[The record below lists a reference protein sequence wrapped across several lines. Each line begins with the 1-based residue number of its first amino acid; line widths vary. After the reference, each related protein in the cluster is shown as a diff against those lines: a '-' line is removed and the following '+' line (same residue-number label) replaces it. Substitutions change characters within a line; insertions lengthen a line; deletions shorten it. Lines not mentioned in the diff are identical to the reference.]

1 MGMMVSG
8 LTNCS
13 RCGNPLGMSEFGL
26 CKKCLARESKQ
37 DTMKSAQ
44 TMQENINNFENKAS
58 VKEAEV
64 LELKNLNIKINGKI
78 IKYCGIWENKNTFN
92 VVGKIVED

>member
-1 MGMMVSG
+1 MGIRIAKIG
-8 LTNCS
+8 
-13 RCGNPLGMSEFGL
+13 E
-26 CKKCLARESKQ
+26 
-37 DTMKSAQ
+37 
-44 TMQENINNFENKAS
+44 ENINNFENKAS

-78 IKYCGIWENKNTFN
+78 IKYCGVWENKNTFN

>member
-13 RCGNPLGMSEFGL
+13 RCGNPLEMSEFGL

-37 DTMKSAQ
+37 DVMNLAQ
-44 TMQENINNFENKAS
+44 AMQENINNFENKAS

-78 IKYCGIWENKNTFN
+78 IKYCGMWENKNTFN

>member
-37 DTMKSAQ
+37 DIIKAAEA
-44 TMQENINNFENKAS
+44 MQEQLLPYDNKVS

-78 IKYCGIWENKNTFN
+78 IKYCGVWENKNTFN